1 MEVHWRGRGLKEI
14 GTGPGSVGSVGSVS
28 YHNGEW
34 SLVNIITTR
43 GQIGI

>member
-14 GTGPGSVGSVGSVS
+14 GTGPGSVGSVS

-34 SLVNIITTR
+34 SLVNIITTS

>member
-14 GTGPGSVGSVGSVS
+14 GTRPGSVGSVS